1 MLLTAQDT
9 TKNSLLR
16 DKFQKNHTTKHN
28 TLSIKYLQQ
37 NNKTSCKTEN

>member
-9 TKNSLLR
+9 TKNSLLG

-28 TLSIKYLQQ
+28 TL
-37 NNKTSCKTEN
+37 